1 MFKAPNPYEDLVV
14 KATDEGLTSE
24 NWQLNLDLCDKLSDN
39 NEGNA
44 RLMLAAIQRR
54 LAHRNTNVQ
63 LYALTL
69 TDMLSKNCGTS
80 VHHEIASRA
89 FMHTLS
95 RLVMERTTHALVKK
109 RILTLLREWANE
121 YKDDDT
127 LALVSDTVR
136 SLKEEYFEADDDSVA
151 TTNADA
157 AERLRREE
165 EELQRALALSVQD
178 QGGRSAPA
186 PAEPAA
192 SSSSARS
199 VPSAA
204 ASSSS
209 AAPVVAAAAQPA
221 APPAAEPAAPP
232 AAQPMAPPAAPSV
245 PPTRPSFVRALY
257 DFEPDEPGELAF
269 SAGDEIRVLDSVYEQ
284 WWRGELRQDVGIF
297 PVNYVEPMPE
307 MAQAAIEQDLEM
319 ERSVFA
325 HAADIHRLHARL
337 QQLDPVRDNFVDDD
351 ELQELYQRS
360 LALRPKIIRLMD
372 RYSVKVQ
379 DLRAMNDKFM
389 RARSTFEELIAQRM
403 EQYAVQGTQANEAY
417 AAQTHAAPSTPA
429 ETYAAP
435 PTRADTY
442 SAPGWDAAP
451 SASGASAAVEP
462 APYAPSAAAT
472 SSAAAYTAPTPDL
485 GPVPQEDEKR
495 RLFERARAEVEAY
508 QRAYHPEPEPESEP
522 APDARGAPSSH
533 SAAESLAGLH
543 LS

>member
-54 LAHRNTNVQ
+54 LGHRNTNVQ

-127 LALVSDTVR
+127 LALVSDTMR
-136 SLKEEYFEADDDSVA
+136 SLKEEYFEADDDTIA

-178 QGGRSAPA
+178 QGGRAASAPA
-186 PAEPAA
+186 QPAA
-192 SSSSARS
+192 SSSSARG
-199 VPSAA
+199 VPSAG

-209 AAPVVAAAAQPA
+209 AALTGAVAAPSV
-221 APPAAEPAAPP
+221 APP
-232 AAQPMAPPAAPSV
+232 AAQPAAQPATQPVAPPAVSSV

-269 SAGDEIRVLDSVYEQ
+269 MAGDVIRVLDSVYEQ

-337 QQLDPVRDNFVDDD
+337 QQLDPMRDNFVDDD

-403 EQYAVQGTQANEAY
+403 EQYAIQGAQAIEAY
-417 AAQTHAAPSTPA
+417 VAQAHAAPQDTGYAAAPSRA
-429 ETYAAP
+429 ETYA
-435 PTRADTY
+435 T
-442 SAPGWDAAP
+442 P
-451 SASGASAAVEP
+451 SASTAPESASYVP
-462 APYAPSAAAT
+462 PAAA
-472 SSAAAYTAPTPDL
+472 SLSAAAYAASPPDL

-508 QRAYHPEPEPESEP
+508 QRAHHPEPEDEP
-522 APDARGAPSSH
+522 ALDTRGAPPSH

>member
-127 LALVSDTVR
+127 LALVSDTMR
-136 SLKEEYFEADDDSVA
+136 SLREEYFEADDDTVA

-178 QGGRSAPA
+178 QGGRVAP
-186 PAEPAA
+186 EPAQPVA
-192 SSSSARS
+192 SSSSARG
-199 VPSAA
+199 VPNTST
-204 ASSSS
+204 SSSS
-209 AAPVVAAAAQPA
+209 AAPAEAMATPSVAPPAAQLAAQPA
-221 APPAAEPAAPP
+221 APPAAQPAASPV
-232 AAQPMAPPAAPSV
+232 APSV
-245 PPTRPSFVRALY
+245 PSTRPSFVRALY

-269 SAGDEIRVLDSVYEQ
+269 SAGDVIRVLDSVYEQ

-403 EQYAVQGTQANEAY
+403 EQYAVQGAQANEAY
-417 AAQTHAAPSTPA
+417 AAQAHAAPQDA
-429 ETYAAP
+429 GYAAGP
-435 PTRADTY
+435 SRAEAYDTPRA
-442 SAPGWDAAP
+442 STAA
-451 SASGASAAVEP
+451 EP
-462 APYAPSAAAT
+462 APYAPPTVST
-472 SSAAAYTAPTPDL
+472 SSAAAYTAPPPDL
-485 GPVPQEDEKR
+485 GPVPQEEEKR

-508 QRAYHPEPEPESEP
+508 QRAHHPDPEDEP
-522 APDARGAPSSH
+522 ASDTRSAPPSH